1 MKIKLLISIIM
12 LLAVGVYVGTFI
24 LNATPK
30 IGNGPSDNESNKNPT
45 SHIVQA
51 GSLPKGTHGGWLLY
65 EKNLMVE
72 IKIFEKNVAPEF
84 RVYITEASGKDIPL
98 NEVKLTIKLH
108 RLDRVNTIQFIQYG
122 RYLRG
127 DKTVDEPH
135 SFIVEVRA
143 IWKQQ
148 IYEWRFS
155 QIEARTELL
164 DIAIKNAN
172 ITIKKALS
180 GRLKSQINLQGE
192 IGLNEEKVVHIVPR
206 LDGVVKRTFK
216 DLGDRVIPG
225 DILAIIESRE
235 LVNAKIEFLSNLQQ
249 VDLSKSDLDREVLL
263 LQNTTKMLDLLKKQ
277 LSVDNI
283 YKQLK
288 DLQIGKSRELLIPA
302 YAKLKLAS
310 SVFQREKIL
319 FEKGISSELEYLQAE
334 ENLKSSEAK
343 YMAVGEKIDYDGKW
357 SVRQKKRNLEIG
369 ILNLKI
375 ARQKLFALGLL
386 DEDIETISYQDDQD
400 FSRYELL
407 SPIKGIIIQKH
418 LTTGEAVKNDDDVF
432 LLADLSEVW
441 VNIAIPIT
449 DLNLIQLG
457 QNVTVHQKVLG
468 LKTIGELTFL
478 GSIIG
483 ETSRTVTGRV
493 VISNPKSEWR
503 PGTFVTLEVTL
514 DERVVPIVV
523 PTRAIQTIRNW
534 SVVFVKYGNYFEAR
548 PLKLGESDGNWTE
561 ILEGLKQGESF
572 VDQNSFTIK
581 AEIEKSSA
589 SHDH

>member
-1 MKIKLLISIIM
+1 MKVKLLISIIM
-12 LLAVGVYVGTFI
+12 LLGVGVYVGKLI
-24 LNATPK
+24 LNTTTK
-30 IGNGPSDNESNKNPT
+30 TENGISDNELNKNPT
-45 SHIVQA
+45 SHKMQA

-65 EKNLMVE
+65 KKDLLVE
-72 IKIFEKNVAPEF
+72 IKIFEKNVSPEF
-84 RVYITEASGKDIPL
+84 RVYITDASGKHIPL
-98 NEVKLTIKLH
+98 NEIKLTIKLH
-108 RLDRVNTIQFIQYG
+108 RLDRVDTIQFIPNG
-122 RYLRG
+122 IYLRG
-127 DKTVDEPH
+127 DKSVVEPH
-135 SFIVEVRA
+135 SFIVEVSA
-143 IWKQQ
+143 IWKKQK
-148 IYEWRFS
+148 YEWQFS
-155 QIEARTELL
+155 QIEARAELP
-164 DIAIKNAN
+164 DVAIKNAN
-172 ITIKKALS
+172 VTIKKAGA
-180 GRLKSQINLQGE
+180 GRIKTQINLQGE

-216 DLGDRVIPG
+216 DLGDRVAPG

-235 LVNAKIEFLSNLQQ
+235 LANAKIEFLSNLQQ
-249 VDLSKSDLDREVLL
+249 IDLSKSDLDREVLL

-277 LSVDNI
+277 LSVDNV
-283 YKQLK
+283 YEQLK

-302 YAKLKLAS
+302 YAKLKLAN

-343 YMAVGEKIDYDGKW
+343 YIALREKIDYDGKW

-400 FSRYELL
+400 FSQYELI

-418 LTTGEAVKNDDDVF
+418 LTTGEAIKNDDDVF

-468 LKTIGELTFL
+468 LKTIGKLTFL
-478 GSIIG
+478 GSVIG
-483 ETSRTVTGRV
+483 KTSRTVTGRV
-493 VISNPKSEWR
+493 VVSNPNSKWR
-503 PGTFVTLEVTL
+503 PGTFVTLEVAL
-514 DERVVPIVV
+514 NERVVPIVV
-523 PTRAIQTIRNW
+523 PTRAIQTVRNW

-548 PLKLGESDGNWTE
+548 PLKFGESDGNYTE
-561 ILEGLKQGESF
+561 VLQGLKQGESF

-581 AEIEKSSA
+581 AEIEKLSA

>member
-1 MKIKLLISIIM
+1 MKVKLLISIIM
-12 LLAVGVYVGTFI
+12 ILGVGIYVGKFI
-24 LNATPK
+24 VNTTTK
-30 IGNGPSDNESNKNPT
+30 TENGSSDNELNKNPT
-45 SHIVQA
+45 SDKMQA

-65 EKNLMVE
+65 KKDLLVE
-72 IKIFEKNVAPEF
+72 IKIFEKNVSPEF
-84 RVYITEASGKDIPL
+84 RVYITDASGKHIPL
-98 NEVKLTIKLH
+98 NEIKLTIKLH
-108 RLDRVNTIQFIQYG
+108 RLDRVDTIQFIPNG
-122 RYLRG
+122 IYLRG
-127 DKTVDEPH
+127 DKSVVEPH
-135 SFIVEVRA
+135 SFIVEVSA
-143 IWKQQ
+143 IWKKQ
-148 IYEWRFS
+148 IYEWQFS
-155 QIEARTELL
+155 QIEARAELP
-164 DIAIKNAN
+164 DVAIKNAN
-172 ITIKKALS
+172 VTIKKAGA
-180 GRLKSQINLQGE
+180 GRIKTQINLQGE

-216 DLGDRVIPG
+216 DLGDRVAPG

-235 LVNAKIEFLSNLQQ
+235 LANAKIEFLSNLQQ
-249 VDLSKSDLDREVLL
+249 IDLSKSDLDREVLL

-277 LSVDNI
+277 LSVDNV
-283 YKQLK
+283 YEQLK

-343 YMAVGEKIDYDGKW
+343 YMALREKIDYDGKW

-400 FSRYELL
+400 FSQYELI

-418 LTTGEAVKNDDDVF
+418 LTTGEAIKNDDDVF

-478 GSIIG
+478 GSVIG
-483 ETSRTVTGRV
+483 KTSRTVTGRV
-493 VISNPKSEWR
+493 VVSNPNSKWR
-503 PGTFVTLEVTL
+503 PGTFVTLEVAL
-514 DERVVPIVV
+514 NERVVPIVV
-523 PTRAIQTIRNW
+523 PTRAIQTVRNW

-548 PLKLGESDGNWTE
+548 PLKLGESDGNYTE
-561 ILEGLKQGESF
+561 VLQGLKQGESF

-581 AEIEKSSA
+581 AEIEKLSA

>member
-1 MKIKLLISIIM
+1 MKVKLLISIIM
-12 LLAVGVYVGTFI
+12 FLGVGVYLGKFI
-24 LNATPK
+24 LNTTTK
-30 IGNGPSDNESNKNPT
+30 TENGSSDNELNKNPT
-45 SHIVQA
+45 SHKMQA
-51 GSLPKGTHGGWLLY
+51 SSLPKGTHGGWLLY
-65 EKNLMVE
+65 EKDLLVE
-72 IKIFEKNVAPEF
+72 IKIFEKNVSPEF
-84 RVYITEASGKDIPL
+84 RVYITDASGKDIPL
-98 NEVKLTIKLH
+98 NEIKLTIKLH
-108 RLDRVNTIQFIQYG
+108 RLDRVDTIQFIPNG
-122 RYLRG
+122 IYLRG
-127 DKTVDEPH
+127 DKSVVEPH
-135 SFIVEVRA
+135 SFIVEVSA
-143 IWKQQ
+143 IWKKQ
-148 IYEWRFS
+148 IYEWQFS
-155 QIEARTELL
+155 QIEARAELP
-164 DIAIKNAN
+164 DVAIKNAN
-172 ITIKKALS
+172 ITIKKAGA
-180 GRLKSQINLQGE
+180 GRINTQINLQGE

-216 DLGDRVIPG
+216 DLGDRVAPG

-235 LVNAKIEFLSNLQQ
+235 LANAKIEFLSNLQQ
-249 VDLSKSDLDREVLL
+249 IDLSKSDLDREVLL

-277 LSVDNI
+277 LSVDNV
-283 YKQLK
+283 YQQLK

-343 YMAVGEKIDYDGKW
+343 YIALREKINYDGKW
-357 SVRQKKRNLEIG
+357 SVRQKKRNLEMG

-400 FSRYELL
+400 FSQYELI

-418 LTTGEAVKNDDDVF
+418 LTTGEAIKNDDDVF

-468 LKTIGELTFL
+468 LKTIGKLTFL
-478 GSIIG
+478 GSVIG
-483 ETSRTVTGRV
+483 KTSRTVTGRV
-493 VISNPKSEWR
+493 VVSNQNSKWR
-503 PGTFVTLEVTL
+503 PGTFVTLEVAL
-514 DERVVPIVV
+514 NERVVPIVV

-561 ILEGLKQGESF
+561 VLQGLKQGESF

-581 AEIEKSSA
+581 AEIEKLSA

>member
-1 MKIKLLISIIM
+1 MKVKLLISIIM
-12 LLAVGVYVGTFI
+12 ILGVGIYVGKFI
-24 LNATPK
+24 VNTTTK
-30 IGNGPSDNESNKNPT
+30 TENGSSDNELNKNPT
-45 SHIVQA
+45 SDKMQA

-65 EKNLMVE
+65 KKDLLVE
-72 IKIFEKNVAPEF
+72 IKIFEKNVSPEF
-84 RVYITEASGKDIPL
+84 RVYITDASGKHIPL
-98 NEVKLTIKLH
+98 NEIKLTIKLH
-108 RLDRVNTIQFIQYG
+108 RLDRVDTIQFIPNG
-122 RYLRG
+122 IYLRG
-127 DKTVDEPH
+127 DKSVVEPH
-135 SFIVEVRA
+135 SFIVEVSA
-143 IWKQQ
+143 IWKKQ
-148 IYEWRFS
+148 IYEWQFS
-155 QIEARTELL
+155 QIEARAELP
-164 DIAIKNAN
+164 DVAIKNAN
-172 ITIKKALS
+172 VTIKKAGA
-180 GRLKSQINLQGE
+180 GRIKTQINLQGE

-216 DLGDRVIPG
+216 DLGDRVVPG

-235 LVNAKIEFLSNLQQ
+235 LANAKIEFLSNLQQ
-249 VDLSKSDLDREVLL
+249 IDLSKSDLDREVLL

-277 LSVDNI
+277 LSVDNV
-283 YKQLK
+283 YEQLK

-343 YMAVGEKIDYDGKW
+343 YMALREKIDYDGKW

-400 FSRYELL
+400 FSQYELI

-418 LTTGEAVKNDDDVF
+418 LTTGEAIKNDDDVF

-478 GSIIG
+478 GSVVG
-483 ETSRTVTGRV
+483 KTSRTVTGRV
-493 VISNPKSEWR
+493 VVSNPNSKWR
-503 PGTFVTLEVTL
+503 PGTFVTLEVAL

-548 PLKLGESDGNWTE
+548 PLKLGESDGNYTE
-561 ILEGLKQGESF
+561 VLQGLKQGESF

-581 AEIEKSSA
+581 AEIEKLSA